1 MARQLSPQ
9 DISWFLDLHDKGQLD
24 LNPPYQRKSVWSPRD
39 KRFFIDTILNGYP
52 APPVFLHK
60 SLDANGR
67 ATYHVVDGKQ
77 RLQTVID
84 FRDNKVRIPD
94 DFSDVALQKKRW
106 SELQRDSKE
115 KFWNYVIVVEMLPS
129 VDEAAIRN
137 IFERI
142 NRNSRKL
149 TNQEMRHARYDG
161 WYIGFVEGEAEK
173 TFWRE
178 VGLVTA
184 ARSKRMADAQFLS
197 ELFAVN
203 LKGEIQGFDQDAI
216 DELYADYEELSEV
229 GEFSEENFLSD
240 VEKVKA
246 VLIGM
251 VKETPALL
259 PFYKTQAHLYS
270 LWAFIA
276 LEFERVEAVEGLSGK
291 YLAFLQEVSN
301 EIRDP
306 IQLPE
311 GTAPDARLVAVRRY
325 AVGARGATTDLTP
338 RRDRHQSLVEALL

>member
-9 DISWFLDLHDKGQLD
+9 DITWFLDLHDKGQLD
-24 LNPPYQRKSVWSPRD
+24 LSPPYQRKSVWSPRD

-60 SLDANGR
+60 TLDANGR
-67 ATYHVVDGKQ
+67 PTYHVVDGKQ

-84 FRDNKVRIPD
+84 FRDNKIRIPD

-106 SELQRDSKE
+106 SDLQRDSKE
-115 KFWNYVIVVEMLPS
+115 KFWNYSIVVEMLPS
-129 VDEAAIRN
+129 VEESAIRN

-161 WYIGFVEGEAEK
+161 WYITFVEGEVEK
-173 TFWRE
+173 PFWRE
-178 VGLVTA
+178 VGLVTT

-203 LKGEIQGFDQDAI
+203 LKQKIQAFDQDSI
-216 DELYADYEELSEV
+216 DELYAEYEELSEV
-229 GEFSEENFLSD
+229 GDFSEENFLTD
-240 VEKVKA
+240 
-246 VLIGM
+246 IDN
-251 VKETPALL
+251 VKEKLKNILTEAPELL

-270 LWAFIA
+270 LWSFIT
-276 LEFERVEAVEGLSGK
+276 LELERVKLTQGISGK
-291 YLAFLQEVSN
+291 YLAFLKDVTA
-301 EIRDP
+301 EIREP
-306 IQLPE
+306 TQLPE
-311 GTAPDARLVAVRRY
+311 GAVPDVRLVAVRRY
-325 AVGARGATTDLTP
+325 AAAARGATTDLTP
-338 RRDRHQSLVEALL
+338 RRERHHGLIEALL